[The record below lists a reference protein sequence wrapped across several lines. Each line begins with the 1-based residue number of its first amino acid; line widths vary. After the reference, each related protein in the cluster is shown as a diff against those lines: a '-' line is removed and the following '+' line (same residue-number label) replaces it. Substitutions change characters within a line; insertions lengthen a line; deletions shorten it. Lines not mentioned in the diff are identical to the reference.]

1 MGAAGSPARA
11 PVPDRH
17 RGLVQLDIR
26 VAGSLSGPQAPVAQ
40 LDRASDFESEGR
52 EFESL
57 RARHS
62 DPAHSGH
69 MGAVITGHPRD
80 PSTTTFA
87 LIGAR
92 WYRSIT
98 SWLIMR
104 MQPDDTLLPMVHGST
119 VPWMR

>member
-1 MGAAGSPARA
+1 MSPTMRSDSGFAPTTSAPCVPAFGLVRGADHTAPGLGPTKRRWGAAIA
-11 PVPDRH
+11 
-17 RGLVQLDIR
+17 
-26 VAGSLSGPQAPVAQ
+26 
-40 LDRASDFESEGR
+40 
-52 EFESL
+52 
-57 RARHS
+57 
-62 DPAHSGH
+62 
-69 MGAVITGHPRD
+69 GHPRD

-87 LIGAR
+87 LTGAR